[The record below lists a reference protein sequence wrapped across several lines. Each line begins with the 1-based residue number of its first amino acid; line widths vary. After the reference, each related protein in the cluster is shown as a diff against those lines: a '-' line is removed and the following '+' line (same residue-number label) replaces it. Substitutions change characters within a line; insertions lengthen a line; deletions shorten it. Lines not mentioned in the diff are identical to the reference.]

1 MFDFMNMAGSPQARE
16 MLFKMMSR
24 QMGNVPPDVR
34 EAISKVE
41 VSIKRNERGFEL
53 HLGQSENARV
63 EKMLKESTDNWIEL
77 LSRGFQAV
85 GYRVNLSESSQSD
98 ACPIH
103 GIPGFFRMFYEM
115 TLCEDSLVQISYLIQ
130 RDTPDEPIMPS
141 KEWRIK
147 PSEYAAAQ
155 DKKWQRW
162 NEAMFEKVN

>member
-1 MFDFMNMAGSPQARE
+1 MGGKIMFDFMNMAGSPQARE

-53 HLGQSENARV
+53 HLGQSDNARV

-85 GYRVNLSESSQSD
+85 GYRVK
-98 ACPIH
+98 I
-103 GIPGFFRMFYEM
+103 YE
-115 TLCEDSLVQISYLIQ
+115 
-130 RDTPDEPIMPS
+130 
-141 KEWRIK
+141 
-147 PSEYAAAQ
+147 
-155 DKKWQRW
+155 
-162 NEAMFEKVN
+162 